1 MHTGDY
7 MSYLIDAINGDSP
20 LHKHKNYEIIA
31 YTNGS
36 AVFISDGKKIEIKKG
51 QIAIVPPGTGH
62 CSIVSDSS
70 CERIYIN
77 GDFNHC
83 MFLNSTVVVTD
94 NVSGDGLSLAK
105 MIYENRHSGNEYIT
119 ALINAFVHFLLGEI
133 KMESDIFLAI
143 KEIVDKISNDFH
155 NSSINL
161 NTILKK
167 SGYAEDYIRS
177 EFKKVTG
184 KTPTMFLTEIRIK
197 QACYLMDIYRNI
209 LSLSEIAEKCGYTDY
224 VYFSRRFRQIMG
236 VSPRKYM
243 EDK

>member
-1 MHTGDY
+1 MNV
-7 MSYLIDAINGDSP
+7 LIDVINYDSP

-36 AVFISDGKKIEIKKG
+36 AVFISDGRKIEIKKG
-51 QIAIVPPGTGH
+51 QIVIVPPGTEHG
-62 CSIVSDSS
+62 SKVLRSD

-77 GDFNHC
+77 GDFSHC
-83 MFLNSTVVVTD
+83 LFLNSTAVVTD
-94 NVSGDGLSLAK
+94 NDSGDGLSLAK
-105 MIYENRHSGNEYIT
+105 MIYANRHSGNEYIS
-119 ALINAFVHFLLGEI
+119 ALINAFVFFLLGEI
-133 KMESDIFLAI
+133 KMESDRFLAI

-155 NSSINL
+155 NNCLNL
-161 NTILKK
+161 NTILRK

-197 QACYLMDIYRNI
+197 QACYLMDIYKNV
-209 LSLSEIAEKCGYTDY
+209 LSLSEIAERCGYTDY
-224 VYFSRRFRQIMG
+224 VYFSRRFKQIMG
-236 VSPRKYM
+236 VSPRKYI